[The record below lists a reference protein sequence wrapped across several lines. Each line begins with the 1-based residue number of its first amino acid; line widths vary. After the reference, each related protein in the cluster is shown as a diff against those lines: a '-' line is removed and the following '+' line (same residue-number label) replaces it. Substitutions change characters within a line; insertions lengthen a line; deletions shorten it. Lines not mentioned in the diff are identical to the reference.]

1 MIDDTHQIGALSLK
15 TKNVKNSLIKQI
27 NNWKEVF
34 NGELHKKAKIALDA
48 LFEEIK
54 HI

>member
-1 MIDDTHQIGALSLK
+1 MIEDSFQIGALSLK
-15 TKNVKNSLIKQI
+15 TKNVKNSLVKQI
-27 NNWKEVF
+27 NNWKDIF